1 MYLKLGFYT
10 LLIIYSFS
18 YITHAWWFTDD
29 HKHQYGP
36 ELPPW
41 GVKYNFGSFIA
52 VKEKVTC
59 NDVQLPCFTFD
70 EFFNAFKWVLQQ
82 IKLEEEHEKMM
93 GDFQDDYIPIAV
105 F

>member
-1 MYLKLGFYT
+1 MYFKFNFYSI
-10 LLIIYSFS
+10 LIICLLSLGLDGWLFS
-18 YITHAWWFTDD
+18 TNDNVQH
-29 HKHQYGP
+29 GP
-36 ELPPW
+36 ELPW
-41 GVKYNFGSFIA
+41 GLKYNFGSFVA

-59 NDVQLPCFTFD
+59 NDVELPCFTFD

-82 IKLEEEHEKMM
+82 IKLEEEHERMM